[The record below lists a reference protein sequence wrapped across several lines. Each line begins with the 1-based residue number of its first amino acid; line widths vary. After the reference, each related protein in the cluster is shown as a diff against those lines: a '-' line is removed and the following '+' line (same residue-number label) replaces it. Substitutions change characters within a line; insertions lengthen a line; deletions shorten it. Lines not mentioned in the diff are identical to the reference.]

1 MNNKT
6 DWYRDAVIYHIY
18 PLGMTGAPEYNPF
31 SGQAVNRIA
40 AIAEMTEHIADMGFD
55 AVYFGPVFSSTKH
68 GYDTA
73 DYRIID
79 ERLGTNDDFAALCRG
94 LHDKGIRVILDGVFN
109 HVGRDFFAFR
119 DVREKRENSPYRDW
133 FNINFG
139 GDSCYGD
146 GFWYEGW
153 EGHFELVKLNLHN
166 FAVREHIFSCI
177 GEWIDNFGIDG
188 LRLDVAY
195 LLDEGFLCELRN
207 YCLSKRAD
215 FFLLGESI
223 HGDYNRI
230 VNDRMLHSAT
240 NYECYKGIHSSLNS
254 ANMHEIG
261 YSLNR
266 QFGPEHWCI
275 YRGKSMYSF
284 VDNHD
289 VSRIASILGDSSHI
303 ALAYGL
309 IFTMPGIPSV
319 YYG

>member
-153 EGHFELVKLNLHN
+153 EGHFELVKLNL
-166 FAVREHIFSCI
+166 
-177 GEWIDNFGIDG
+177 D
-188 LRLDVAY
+188 
-195 LLDEGFLCELRN
+195 
-207 YCLSKRAD
+207 
-215 FFLLGESI
+215 
-223 HGDYNRI
+223 
-230 VNDRMLHSAT
+230 
-240 NYECYKGIHSSLNS
+240 NS
-254 ANMHEIG
+254 AVVE
-261 YSLNR
+261 YL
-266 QFGPEHWCI
+266 
-275 YRGKSMYSF
+275 
-284 VDNHD
+284 
-289 VSRIASILGDSSHI
+289 
-303 ALAYGL
+303 
-309 IFTMPGIPSV
+309 
-319 YYG
+319 